1 MLVLISVMFGSSA
14 SFRLADSRVPIS
26 RVPNSCVTQSGST
39 CVFPFKYA
47 GVEYY
52 QCTYAD
58 SPKAWCA
65 TGVDS
70 TGTVIPNQ
78 WGDCVVSSTSGCAQE
93 TITVPSCT
101 TSSGPESGKA
111 CVFPFRYK
119 GVVYKECATVDQS
132 SAWCSTEVDAGG
144 NFVDGKYGFCPS
156 TCPSASSSSTT
167 TTTTTTTTTSTTTA
181 ASVTT
186 TTTTTTTAAPTT
198 TTTTTTSTT
207 TAASTS
213 CVTSSGPAAGQACV
227 FPFTFSGVTYNSCAD
242 WIYGGQA
249 AGTTWCS
256 TKVRIVFHQFEI
268 LYNVDCYATSPCLSF
283 NN

>member
-1 MLVLISVMFGSSA
+1 MGLISVMFGSSA

-39 CVFPFKYA
+39 SVFPFKYA

-111 CVFPFRYK
+111 CVFPFGYK

-132 SAWCSTEVDAGG
+132 SAWCGTEVDAGG

-167 TTTTTTTTTSTTTA
+167 
-181 ASVTT
+181 
-186 TTTTTTTAAPTT
+186 AAPTT
-198 TTTTTTSTT
+198 TTTSTSTA

-256 TKVRIVFHQFEI
+256 TKVDSSGVHVNNEGNYGFCPS
-268 LYNVDCYATSPCLSF
+268 DSACTTSVAPKSSGFSF
-283 NN
+283 GSGAVNFGGRPSSPK

>member
-1 MLVLISVMFGSSA
+1 MVTFPIYLHKTTLFVIWFLAFEGITSSCIQVTMYNIPLSTVCFLIFLSTGCSLNMPI
-14 SFRLADSRVPIS
+14 FRVFI
-26 RVPNSCVTQSGST
+26 NCVYLQ
-39 CVFPFKYA
+39 

-119 GVVYKECATVDQS
+119 GVVYKVTHHQIFD
-132 SAWCSTEVDAGG
+132 
-144 NFVDGKYGFCPS
+144 FC
-156 TCPSASSSSTT
+156 C
-167 TTTTTTTTTSTTTA
+167 
-181 ASVTT
+181 
-186 TTTTTTTAAPTT
+186 
-198 TTTTTTSTT
+198 
-207 TAASTS
+207 
-213 CVTSSGPAAGQACV
+213 CRE
-227 FPFTFSGVTYNSCAD
+227 
-242 WIYGGQA
+242 
-249 AGTTWCS
+249 
-256 TKVRIVFHQFEI
+256 K
-268 LYNVDCYATSPCLSF
+268 
-283 NN
+283 

>member
-1 MLVLISVMFGSSA
+1 MPI
-14 SFRLADSRVPIS
+14 FRVFI
-26 RVPNSCVTQSGST
+26 NCVYLQ
-39 CVFPFKYA
+39 

-119 GVVYKECATVDQS
+119 GVVYKVTHHQIFDCLLLP
-132 SAWCSTEVDAGG
+132 
-144 NFVDGKYGFCPS
+144 GKIAKYLL
-156 TCPSASSSSTT
+156 AMLILK
-167 TTTTTTTTTSTTTA
+167 TSQRHII
-181 ASVTT
+181 
-186 TTTTTTTAAPTT
+186 
-198 TTTTTTSTT
+198 
-207 TAASTS
+207 
-213 CVTSSGPAAGQACV
+213 CI
-227 FPFTFSGVTYNSCAD
+227 F
-242 WIYGGQA
+242 
-249 AGTTWCS
+249 
-256 TKVRIVFHQFEI
+256 KH
-268 LYNVDCYATSPCLSF
+268 LS
-283 NN
+283 

>member
-1 MLVLISVMFGSSA
+1 MG
-14 SFRLADSRVPIS
+14 
-26 RVPNSCVTQSGST
+26 
-39 CVFPFKYA
+39 KYK

-70 TGTVIPNQ
+70 SSNVITNS
-78 WGDCVVSSTSGCAQE
+78 WGDCSVSSTSGCTEE

-119 GVVYKECATVDQS
+119 GVVYSECATVDQS

-144 NFVDGKYGFCPS
+144 NFVTDKYGFCPS
-156 TCPSASSSSTT
+156 TCPSSGSTT
-167 TTTTTTTTTSTTTA
+167 TTS
-181 ASVTT
+181 S
-186 TTTTTTTAAPTT
+186 
-198 TTTTTTSTT
+198 S
-207 TAASTS
+207 SSGS
-213 CVTSSGPAAGQACV
+213 CVTTGGPATGSTCV
-227 FPFTFSGVTYNSCAD
+227 FPFTYAGVTYNACAD

-256 TKVRIVFHQFEI
+256 TKVDSSGVHVNNEGNYGFCST
-268 LYNVDCYATSPCLSF
+268 DAACTTSVSPKSSGFSF
-283 NN
+283 GSGAVNFGRPSSPK

>member
-1 MLVLISVMFGSSA
+1 MGLISVMFGSSA

-167 TTTTTTTTTSTTTA
+167 TTT
-181 ASVTT
+181 
-186 TTTTTTTAAPTT
+186 
-198 TTTTTTSTT
+198 STT

-256 TKVRIVFHQFEI
+256 TKVDSSGVHVNNEGNYGFCPS
-268 LYNVDCYATSPCLSF
+268 DSACTTSVAPKSSGFSF
-283 NN
+283 GSGAVNFGGRPSSPK